1 MDLYD
6 IKRLIHNKKIG
17 IAGCGGL
24 GSNCA
29 VALVRTGIKH
39 IVIADYDIIDES
51 NLNRQYYFLNQVGR
65 KKVFA
70 LRDNLMAIE
79 PDVNIE
85 VFDTRLDESNLIKI
99 YGQCDIIVEAFD
111 EASQKQMIIETF
123 LSEMPEKNIIS
134 GVGLAGFGNNNS
146 LKTSRFGNLYIC
158 GDNISEVSELNPPLA
173 PRVGIV
179 ANMQANQ
186 VLEILLSTES
196 QVNEN
201 QIE

>member
-39 IVIADYDIIDES
+39 MVIADYDIIDES

-196 QVNEN
+196 Q
-201 QIE
+201 